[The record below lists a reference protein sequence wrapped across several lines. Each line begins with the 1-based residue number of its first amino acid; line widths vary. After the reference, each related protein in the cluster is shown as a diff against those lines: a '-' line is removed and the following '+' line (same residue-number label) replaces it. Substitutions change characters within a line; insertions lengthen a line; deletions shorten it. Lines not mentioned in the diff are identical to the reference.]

1 VVIHRSS
8 PLHGFIPVRQTAATG
23 QRPQGLELRKW
34 LSGHGK
40 RHLST
45 EKAAFYYYDYV
56 FIEALINNKQT
67 TPPPLVA
74 PGGMAHPE

>member
-1 VVIHRSS
+1 M
-8 PLHGFIPVRQTAATG
+8 RQTAAAG
-23 QRPQGLELRKW
+23 LCPQGLVRRKW

-56 FIEALINNKQT
+56 FIEVLINIT
-67 TPPPLVA
+67 IGELHRRLWPH
-74 PGGMAHPE
+74 GR